1 MVLETDRLR
10 LREMTL
16 ADAPFLLELMNEPAF
31 IQNVADRGL
40 RTTADAERWMSEKVL
55 PSYTR
60 YGFGFYLVEL
70 KESSVPLGI
79 CGLVKREVLD
89 DPDVGYAILTRHS
102 GNGYAYEA
110 AAAVMTYGRKTLGLR
125 RIIGVTSAKNAAS
138 IRILEK
144 LGLRFERMVKL
155 PQFEKPS
162 MLFS

>member
-1 MVLETDRLR
+1 
-10 LREMTL
+10 MTL
-16 ADAPFLLELMNEPAF
+16 ADAPFLLELMTEPAF

-40 RTTADAERWMSEKVL
+40 RTTADAERWMSEKIL

-60 YGFGFYLVEL
+60 YRFGFYLLES
-70 KESSVPLGI
+70 KESGVPVGI
-79 CGLVKREVLD
+79 CGLIKREVLD

-110 AAAVMTYGRKTLGLR
+110 AAAVMTYGRRTLGLP
-125 RIIGVTSAKNAAS
+125 RIIGVTSPANATS

>member
-1 MVLETDRLR
+1 MA
-10 LREMTL
+10 L

-40 RTTADAERWMSEKVL
+40 RTTADAERWMSEKIL

-60 YGFGFYLVEL
+60 YRFGFYLVES
-70 KESSVPLGI
+70 KESGAPVGI
-79 CGLVKREVLD
+79 CGLIKREVLD

-110 AAAVMTYGRKTLGLR
+110 AAAVMTYGRKTLGLP
-125 RIIGVTSAKNAAS
+125 RIIGVTSPANAAS

-155 PQFEKPS
+155 PQFEKSS